1 MFERLGSEIWAARAR
16 DELALSGERVA
27 APAPDVRHE
36 LTPHELR
43 VAVEVAKGLTNRE
56 VAAALFLSVKT
67 VEMHLSRAYRKL
79 GVRTRTELARL
90 FARQLLDETA
100 DTPSAAPTA

>member
-1 MFERLGSEIWAARAR
+1 
-16 DELALSGERVA
+16 
-27 APAPDVRHE
+27 VRHQ

-90 FARQLLDETA
+90 FARQLLDEPA
-100 DTPSAAPTA
+100 DTPNPLPTP